1 LVIDTSAHQ
10 LGGAAQD
17 MLAVVQHQQRRAG
30 TEDGRDAGDDAGG
43 DGARADRGASGP
55 SGAQGGRD
63 LAGHVVVGGDA
74 GERDEVHD
82 PLLRLVAHHLGE
94 AGLAEAAGPDDRGD
108 PDRAQQVRHRGDV
121 VVAAEQR
128 VGLVG
133 HPVADDGRGAL
144 EQLLVDGLEGGTG
157 VAAELV
163 AQRAAVGLVAVQR
176 RRRTQRRRLAAQ
188 QLGQHLLVPRTLA
201 DQPGELVGRFG
212 VATQP

>member
-1 LVIDTSAHQ
+1 
-10 LGGAAQD
+10 

-43 DGARADRGASGP
+43 DGALADRGASGP

-82 PLLRLVAHHLGE
+82 PLLRLAAHHLGE
-94 AGLAEAAGPDDRGD
+94 TGLAETTGPDDRGD

-133 HPVADDGRGAL
+133 HPVADDRRGAL

-157 VAAELV
+157 VGAELV

-176 RRRTQRRRLAAQ
+176 RRRSQRRRLAAQ

-201 DQPGELVGRFG
+201 DQPGELVGRLG